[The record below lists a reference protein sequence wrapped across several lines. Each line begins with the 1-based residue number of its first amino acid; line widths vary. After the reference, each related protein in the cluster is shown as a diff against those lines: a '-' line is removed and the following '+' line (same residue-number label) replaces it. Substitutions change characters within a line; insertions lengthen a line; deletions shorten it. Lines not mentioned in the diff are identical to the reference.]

1 MKIQYYYGTTDEDLS
16 FDRMEINDNDG
27 NRITKESVY
36 PLYECPED
44 AIIGRSLISCSRI
57 IDLMLLAYNA
67 GKNGEELT
75 ITKEP
80 DEE

>member
-27 NRITKESVY
+27 TLLAEESAY
-36 PLYECPED
+36 PLCECPED

-57 IDLMLLAYNA
+57 LDLMLLAYNA

-75 ITKEP
+75 ITKGP